1 MTPVVAVDGP
11 TASGKGTLARRLA
24 DDLGFAYLDTG
35 GLYRATALRLIRAG
49 GDGSDVAAAVAAA
62 RGITPADLADP
73 ALREEA
79 TGNMASKVA
88 ALQPVR
94 DALFAFQQDFAA
106 NPPDGACGAVLDG
119 RDIGTVVCPD
129 AAAKL
134 FVTATAA
141 ARAARRH
148 AELVARGTDVT
159 LANVL
164 EDLRSRDARDMNR
177 ATAPL
182 KPAADA
188 DLLDT
193 TELDIEAAF
202 FAARKL
208 VTARLER
215 QAKA

>member
-1 MTPVVAVDGP
+1 MKPVIAVDGP

-49 GDGSDVAAAVAAA
+49 GNGEDVLAAVAAA
-62 RGITPADLADP
+62 QGITAADLADP
-73 ALREEA
+73 ALRDEA

-94 DALFAFQQDFAA
+94 DALFAFQQAFAA
-106 NPPDGACGAVLDG
+106 DPPDGAAGAVLDG
-119 RDIGTVVCPD
+119 RDIGTVVCPK
-129 AAAKL
+129 APAKL
-134 FVTATAA
+134 FVTATTA
-141 ARAARRH
+141 ARGARRH
-148 AELVARGTDVT
+148 TELMARGEDISLET
-159 LANVL
+159 VL
-164 EDLRSRDARDMNR
+164 EDLRARDHRDSNR
-177 ATAPL
+177 AAAPL

-193 TELDIEAAF
+193 SELDIEAAF

-208 VTARLER
+208 VTARLAR
-215 QAKA
+215 QV

>member
-24 DDLGFAYLDTG
+24 ADLGFAYLDTG

-49 GDGSDVAAAVAAA
+49 GDGSDVDAAVAAA
-62 RGITPADLADP
+62 QGITPDDLSDP

-94 DALFAFQQDFAA
+94 DALFAFQQAFALS
-106 NPPDGACGAVLDG
+106 PPDGAAGAVLDG

-129 AAAKL
+129 ATAKL

-159 LANVL
+159 LENVL
-164 EDLRSRDARDMNR
+164 QDLRARDERDTNR
-177 ATAPL
+177 ATSPL

-215 QAKA
+215 QA

>member
-1 MTPVVAVDGP
+1 MKPVIAVDGP

-24 DDLGFAYLDTG
+24 ADLGFAYLDTG

-49 GDGSDVAAAVAAA
+49 GNPDDVSAAVAAA
-62 RGITPADLADP
+62 GSITADDLADP
-73 ALREEA
+73 ALRDEA

-94 DALFAFQQDFAA
+94 DALFAFQQAFAA
-106 NPPDGACGAVLDG
+106 NPPDGAAGAVLDG
-119 RDIGTVVCPD
+119 RDIGTVVCPK
-129 AAAKL
+129 ATAKL
-134 FVTATAA
+134 FVTATTA

-148 AELVARGTDVT
+148 AELVARGEAIS
-159 LANVL
+159 LEIVL
-164 EDLRSRDARDMNR
+164 EDLRARDHRDSNR
-177 ATAPL
+177 AAAPL

-193 TELDIEAAF
+193 SELDIEAAF

-208 VTARLER
+208 VTARLAR
-215 QAKA
+215 QV

>member
-24 DDLGFAYLDTG
+24 ADLGFAYLDTG
-35 GLYRATALRLIRAG
+35 SLYRATALRLIRAG
-49 GDGSDVAAAVAAA
+49 GDGSDVDAAVAAA
-62 RGITPADLADP
+62 RSITPDDLSDP

-94 DALFAFQQDFAA
+94 DALLAFQQAFAA
-106 NPPDGACGAVLDG
+106 TPPDGAAGAVLDG

-129 AAAKL
+129 ATAKL

-141 ARAARRH
+141 ARAERRH
-148 AELVARGTDVT
+148 AELIARGTDVT
-159 LANVL
+159 LENVL
-164 EDLRSRDARDMNR
+164 QDLRARDDRDINR
-177 ATAPL
+177 ATSPL

-208 VTARLER
+208 VTARLEC
-215 QAKA
+215 QA

>member
-1 MTPVVAVDGP
+1 MTAVVAVDGP

-49 GDGSDVAAAVAAA
+49 GDGNDVDAAVAAA
-62 RGITPADLADP
+62 QGITPGDLSDP

-94 DALFAFQQDFAA
+94 DALFAFQQTFAA
-106 NPPDGACGAVLDG
+106 TPPDGAAGAVLDG

-129 AAAKL
+129 ATAKL

-159 LANVL
+159 LQNVL
-164 EDLRSRDARDMNR
+164 QDLRARDERDTNR
-177 ATAPL
+177 ATSPL

-208 VTARLER
+208 VTARLEC
-215 QAKA
+215 QA